1 MPEFAASGVTAN
13 YANGRTINPYDHTL
27 IPGGSSG
34 GSGAAVAAC
43 TSDAFPRGSARCLA
57 NHRHHGA
64 DLAPI
69 AVTEDTGGSTRL
81 PAFFNHNVGY
91 DPSRN
96 HYPNAGNPGMTFTN
110 DQIGLNARSL
120 DDILLLDAGLLG
132 LEAEHAAALAA
143 APAAGEIRVGLPQ
156 WPFVEFTVPDGAP
169 SSRPLRPC
177 SIASAAL
184 GLG

>member
-1 MPEFAASGVTAN
+1 MTKYASG
-13 YANGRTINPYDHTL
+13 
-27 IPGGSSG
+27 S
-34 GSGAAVAAC
+34 
-43 TSDAFPRGSARCLA
+43 
-57 NHRHHGA
+57 

-120 DDILLLDAGLLG
+120 DDILLLDAALLG
-132 LEAEHAAALAA
+132 RGASE
-143 APAAGEIRVGLPQ
+143 EI
-156 WPFVEFTVPDGAP
+156 E
-169 SSRPLRPC
+169 
-177 SIASAAL
+177 
-184 GLG
+184 

>member
-1 MPEFAASGVTAN
+1 M
-13 YANGRTINPYDHTL
+13 
-27 IPGGSSG
+27 
-34 GSGAAVAAC
+34 
-43 TSDAFPRGSARCLA
+43 
-57 NHRHHGA
+57 
-64 DLAPI
+64 
-69 AVTEDTGGSTRL
+69 TEDTGGSTRL

-120 DDILLLDAGLLG
+120 DDILLLDAALLG

-143 APAAGEIRVGLPQ
+143 APSAGEIRVGLPQ

-177 SIASAAL
+177 SITSAAL
-184 GLG
+184 GLGCAQSLELRLLRISGC